1 MPTTRPEPHQ
11 ARQVAESFGVGA
23 DRYDRTRLR
32 YPDAAIDA
40 LGGSFTASYATVAV
54 TATLD
59 SGAHP

>member
-1 MPTTRPEPHQ
+1 MGLGTR
-11 ARQVAESFGVGA
+11 RGMAEF
-23 DRYDRTRLR
+23 
-32 YPDAAIDA
+32 AIDA